1 MKVDTKRFKEFYER
15 VRDTFPYNNIR
26 VTRNRFHTK
35 WLLMRCKTNP
45 GILFY
50 HKKYYPLLCTT
61 LEADIVQQII
71 ITEQGIP
78 LPHDISVLMDCMFH
92 WGRSLS
98 GPWYDKTL
106 ELINFY
112 VNCSDLN
119 GSTFC
124 ATQLYFDVIQMRVV
138 HLISDHFAHGNTF
151 ITEGWMAHYRSLIER
166 GTTDFFELAVSSF
179 QYTKAAIEELEY
191 DSDSVSGMESTEH
204 NDIDSP
210 SVVES

>member
-1 MKVDTKRFKEFYER
+1 MKVNTKRFREFYER

-35 WLLMRCKTNP
+35 WLLMYSKTP
-45 GILFY
+45 SGILFY

-61 LEADIVQQII
+61 LDSDIVQYII

-78 LPHDISVLMDCMFH
+78 LPHDISVLMDCMFY

-112 VNCSDLN
+112 ISCSDLN
-119 GSTFC
+119 VSTFS
-124 ATQLYFDVIQMRVV
+124 ATELYFDVIQMRVV
-138 HLISDHFAHGNTF
+138 LLINNHFAHGNSF
-151 ITEGWMAHYRSLIER
+151 VVEGWMEHYRSLIDR
-166 GTTDFFELAVSSF
+166 GITDFFELAVSSF
-179 QYTKAAIEELEY
+179 QYTKRAIDELEH
-191 DSDSVSGMESTEH
+191 DSDTESIER
-204 NDIDSP
+204 NDMDLP